1 MRISISRCRTA
12 LILSVFLGMAGGCG
26 LFSSE
31 PEYYGYEEE
40 FIIPEPDMIPSM
52 PDDNPGRTVDQM
64 LEMKPRPVHEIPPV
78 IGEEVSD
85 SEPAEKKE
93 SEPAY
98 EHEGRFG
105 SKEKISLRKG
115 LNAPSADMV
124 YGTRKREEATVVRP
138 LELKTAAVKPKADE
152 ASEEE
157 ILSGI
162 VASEDG
168 APAAKDENGSP
179 MTPDTSAEAEKKE
192 KAPEPETA
200 PAEEA
205 AAPAPEKAVP
215 AEKKTVSGVEMIEVV
230 PLDKTKAVPA
240 EAVRTVNMIEV
251 VPVPGTAS
259 GAAADAAEMQTEAA
273 PGFLVETAAEEQ
285 VEIVPPAPPALKEK
299 PAAASDPKPAASRAA
314 PVRMV
319 KLKPAAPAAVTPA
332 PAEQADPGFRLVPP
346 SAEEEGPVHLLAPS
360 DDVKSEPASFDNLLV
375 DAEPQ
380 TFTLKPP
387 ALPLIDG
394 ETAAAEEDES
404 LALVAPAPMEDPEDS
419 DINVSQNVATITFP
433 MGKTAF
439 PYKAKG
445 EVAAAAAALKAQS
458 FGRLAVVGY
467 DAPKNG
473 KGSRAKAV
481 ERANAVADALYR
493 AGVPGRKVK
502 VSGQVGAPYGEKY
515 GSHVEIYL
523 EYE

>member
-1 MRISISRCRTA
+1 MRISISQCRTA
-12 LILSVFLGMAGGCG
+12 LVLGVFLGMAGGCG
-26 LFSSE
+26 LFSGE

-40 FIIPEPDMIPSM
+40 FIVPEPDMIPSM

-64 LEMKPRPVHEIPPV
+64 LEMKPRPVHEIKPV

-85 SEPAEKKE
+85 AETAPKKE

-115 LNAPSADMV
+115 LNAPAADMV
-124 YGTRKREEATVVRP
+124 YGTRRREEATVVRP
-138 LELKTAAVKPKADE
+138 LELKTAALTPETNE

-162 VASEDG
+162 VAAEDG
-168 APAAKDENGSP
+168 KAAAKEESVPP
-179 MTPDTSAEAEKKE
+179 MTPAAPVEAEKDE
-192 KAPEPETA
+192 PAPESERLPVEA
-200 PAEEA
+200 A
-205 AAPAPEKAVP
+205 AAPAPEKAAP
-215 AEKKTVSGVEMIEVV
+215 AGKEMIPGVEMIEVV
-230 PLDKTKAVPA
+230 PLGKTKTAAA
-240 EAVRTVNMIEV
+240 EAVRTVEMIEV
-251 VPVPGTAS
+251 VPVS
-259 GAAADAAEMQTEAA
+259 GADAQADAAVLPAEKENAA
-273 PGFLVETAAEEQ
+273 EQ
-285 VEIVPPAPPALKEK
+285 VEIVPPAIPARKEK
-299 PAAASDPKPAASRAA
+299 PAAPASDPKPAASRSA
-314 PVRMV
+314 PVRMA
-319 KLKPAAPAAVTPA
+319 KLEPAAPVSLKPVSEEA
-332 PAEQADPGFRLVPP
+332 ADPGFRLVPP
-346 SAEEEGPVHLLAPS
+346 SAEDEGPLHLLAPS
-360 DDVKSEPASFDNLLV
+360 DEVKSEPASFDNLLV

-380 TFTLKPP
+380 TFTLNPP
-387 ALPLIDG
+387 ALPLMEA

-404 LALVAPAPMEDPEDS
+404 LALIAPAPMEDPDDS

-445 EVAAAAAALKAQS
+445 DIAAAVSALKAQS

-473 KGSRAKAV
+473 KGSRAKAM

-502 VSGQVGAPYGEKY
+502 VSAQVGAPYGEKY
-515 GSHVEIYL
+515 GNHVEIYL

>member
-1 MRISISRCRTA
+1 MRISISQCRTA
-12 LILSVFLGMAGGCG
+12 LVFGVFLGMIGGCG

-64 LEMKPRPVHEIPPV
+64 LEMKPRPVHEVRPV

-85 SEPAEKKE
+85 SEPVEKKE

-115 LNAPSADMV
+115 LNAPAADMV

-138 LELKTAAVKPKADE
+138 LELKKAALNPAVSGRD
-152 ASEEE
+152 EEE

-162 VASEDG
+162 VAAGDET
-168 APAAKDENGSP
+168 AAQKDENSAR
-179 MTPDTSAEAEKKE
+179 MTSDETSEKKE
-192 KAPEPETA
+192 TPPEPEM
-200 PAEEA
+200 A
-205 AAPAPEKAVP
+205 AAKTDAVPVPEKVKS
-215 AEKKTVSGVEMIEVV
+215 AEKESVSGVEMIEVV
-230 PLDKTKAVPA
+230 PLKEKAVA
-240 EAVRTVNMIEV
+240 SETVRTVEMIEV
-251 VPVPGTAS
+251 VP
-259 GAAADAAEMQTEAA
+259 AA
-273 PGFLVETAAEEQ
+273 GTAAEAEGAAEEEIPAEQ
-285 VEIVPPAPPALKEK
+285 IEIVPPASAAVKKVAAVPPLR
-299 PAAASDPKPAASRAA
+299 ASDPKPAASRAA
-314 PVRMV
+314 PVKMV
-319 KLKPAAPAAVTPA
+319 ELEPVASVSLKPLSSE
-332 PAEQADPGFRLVPP
+332 PAEPGFRLVPP
-346 SAEEEGPVHLLAPS
+346 SAEEDGPVHLLAPS
-360 DDVKSEPASFDNLLV
+360 AEVKNEPASFDSLLV
-375 DAEPQ
+375 DAKPQ

-387 ALPLIDG
+387 VLSLTDG
-394 ETAAAEEDES
+394 ETVAAEEDES
-404 LALVAPAPMEDPEDS
+404 LALIAPSPMEDPNDS
-419 DINVSQNVATITFP
+419 DINISQNVATITFP

-439 PYKAKG
+439 PYRAKG
-445 EVAAAAAALKAQS
+445 EVAAAVSALKAQS

-473 KGSRAKAV
+473 KGSRAKAM
-481 ERANAVADALYR
+481 ERANAVADVLYR

-502 VSGQVGAPYGEKY
+502 VSAQVGAPYGEKY
-515 GSHVEIYL
+515 GNHVEIYL